1 VRVNV
6 VRPGVIRTDLWDPMG
21 DEAREALYE
30 EIAGSLPVG
39 RVGEAED
46 VAAAYLFVM
55 ANPHATGSVVTVDGG
70 TLLV

>member
-1 VRVNV
+1 
-6 VRPGVIRTDLWDPMG
+6 MG
-21 DEAREALYE
+21 AEARDALYG

-46 VAAAYLFVM
+46 VAAAYLFLM

-70 TLLV
+70 TVLV